1 MENILYTLLCTIT
14 GLPFLIALLSLNL
27 MAVQEVRET
36 LRRRTR

>member
-14 GLPFLIALLSLNL
+14 GLPLLIALFFLNF

-36 LRRRTR
+36 LRRWTR